1 MLAWVSPQSRGR
13 KSSKPVRR
21 QASSRAASSASRPRE
36 PEFRD
41 GRDVIVKNLAVLA
54 DVAAVPS
61 AYDAEALVS
70 VLVGYLIQAGVP
82 QPGLTR
88 MMLDVIDELRRR
100 DADHSYPALRALAV
114 IGPPGVAEYAAVA
127 AGRLAARDAAL
138 PWIASIGDV
147 TAGTCHLA
155 ANAAG
160 DTTLVS
166 CEFTY
171 ADGSKPHAVWAVLD
185 AAWHGVPAC
194 LMLADD
200 LPEARASLASN
211 AKIAGAEVREV
222 PAAEAAPV
230 VLAAIDALILHGPP
244 PERDRKD
251 DSFSMACASLSMA
264 RHRAELLLGPD
275 GKPPARDPVEDHWP
289 AAARDQLAE
298 EFLASPHAT
307 EFTDTASRTIP
318 RLLITRSLDTLGCDP
333 TAASPAALGR
343 ILLYM
348 LPSTLAA
355 PDRYGNLIPPVARA
369 WMEWLMDRRA
379 LDKPARRQIRRQ
391 LDATLRRFPAVWNG
405 PLQSP
410 RRRYV
415 QDLPDEVICDGTKL
429 VPVLERREF
438 AVPVLS
444 DRASGTVAGKPGRR
458 ARDVTTLDPA
468 DPVDRQ
474 LITVN
479 DLSARM
485 ISQHSFGNYVT
496 VVEQLWAGNPAEL
509 WSTAKRMLDAGL
521 SREAVLDRLARA
533 ATP

>member
-1 MLAWVSPQSRGR
+1 L
-13 KSSKPVRR
+13 
-21 QASSRAASSASRPRE
+21 
-36 PEFRD
+36 RD
-41 GRDVIVKNLAVLA
+41 GRDVIVKNLALLA

-70 VLVGYLIQAGVP
+70 VLVGYMIQAGIP
-82 QPGLTR
+82 EPRLTR

-114 IGPPGVAEYAAVA
+114 IGPPGATEYAAVA

-138 PWIASIGDV
+138 PWTASIGDV
-147 TAGTCHLA
+147 VAGKCCLA

-200 LPEARASLASN
+200 LPEARARLASN

-222 PAAEAAPV
+222 PAAEAATV

-244 PERDRKD
+244 PERDRED
-251 DSFSMACASLSMA
+251 DSFSMACSSLSVA
-264 RHRAELLLGPD
+264 RHRAEFLLGPD
-275 GKPPARDPVEDHWP
+275 GKPPAHDPIEDHWP
-289 AAARDQLAE
+289 AVARDELAE
-298 EFLASPHAT
+298 EFLASPHGRK
-307 EFTDTASRTIP
+307 FTDTASRTVP
-318 RLLITRSLDTLGCDP
+318 RLFIARSLDTLGCDP
-333 TAASPAALGR
+333 AVASPAALGR
-343 ILLYM
+343 ILLYAV
-348 LPSTLAA
+348 PSSLAA
-355 PDRYGNLIPPVARA
+355 PDRYGDLIPPVARA

-379 LDKPARRQIRRQ
+379 LDKPARRQIKRQ

-410 RRRYV
+410 MRRYV

-438 AVPVLS
+438 AVPVPS

-458 ARDVTTLDPA
+458 ARDVTALDPA

-485 ISQHSFGNYVT
+485 ISQHSFGNYMT
-496 VVEQLWAGNPAEL
+496 VVEQLWAGDPAEL
-509 WSTAKRMLDAGL
+509 WPTARRMLDAGL

-533 ATP
+533 IPVLRHSQVPQ

>member
-13 KSSKPVRR
+13 KPSKPVRR
-21 QASSRAASSASRPRE
+21 QASSQVGSSARRLRE

-41 GRDVIVKNLAVLA
+41 GRDVIVKNLALLA

-70 VLVGYLIQAGVP
+70 VLVGYLIQAGIP
-82 QPGLTR
+82 EPSLTR
-88 MMLDVIDELRRR
+88 MMLDVIDELRRL
-100 DADHSYPALRALAV
+100 DADHSYAALRALAV
-114 IGPPGVAEYAAVA
+114 IGPPGVTGYAAVA
-127 AGRLAARDAAL
+127 ADRLAARDAAL

-155 ANAAG
+155 TNAAG

-185 AAWHGVPAC
+185 AAWHGVPAS

-200 LPEARASLASN
+200 LPEARARLADN

-222 PAAEAAPV
+222 PAAEVAPV

-251 DSFSMACASLSMA
+251 DSFSMACSSLSVA

-275 GKPPARDPVEDHWP
+275 GKPPARDPVEDRWP
-289 AAARDQLAE
+289 AAARDQLAG
-298 EFLASPHAT
+298 EFLASPHAR
-307 EFTDTASRTIP
+307 EFADMASRTVP
-318 RLLITRSLDTLGCDP
+318 RLLISRSLDTLGCDP
-333 TAASPAALGR
+333 TVASPVALGR
-343 ILLYM
+343 ILLYAIP
-348 LPSTLAA
+348 LSLAA

-369 WMEWLMDRRA
+369 WMEWLMDRRS
-379 LDKPARRQIRRQ
+379 LGKPARRQIRRQ
-391 LDATLRRFPAVWNG
+391 LDATLRRFPAAWNG
-405 PLQSP
+405 SLQSP
-410 RRRYV
+410 MRRYV

-438 AVPVLS
+438 AVPVPS
-444 DRASGTVAGKPGRR
+444 DRASGTAVGKPGRR
-458 ARDVTTLDPA
+458 VRDVTTLDPA

-485 ISQHSFGNYVT
+485 ISQNSFGNYVT
-496 VVEQLWAGNPAEL
+496 VVEQLWAGEPAEL

-521 SREAVLDRLARA
+521 SRRAILDRLAWDV
-533 ATP
+533 TP